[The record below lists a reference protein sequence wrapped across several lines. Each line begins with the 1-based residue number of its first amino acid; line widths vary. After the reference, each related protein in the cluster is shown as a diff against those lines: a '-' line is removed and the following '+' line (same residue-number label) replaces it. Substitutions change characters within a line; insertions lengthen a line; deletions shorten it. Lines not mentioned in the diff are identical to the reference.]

1 MMQRYHTL
9 LLSLGAVFTV
19 RTTTWCCSSGTL
31 WDAVNRARD
40 GDRIVFDIR
49 GGTKFESWAY
59 AIYPAGSTAGSKNQV
74 YFMDSGV
81 TLDAS
86 TQTSTGL
93 TRKAGDPR
101 PRVILNM
108 ARSSYTYWASG
119 AGIRVWHKKNIVIKD
134 FGVVGSKASGLLL
147 AYAENVQVEGGYYCD
162 NARYGIE
169 LHWGTKAR
177 LGVDSPTAN
186 PVVISGN
193 KLYGIFTSETD
204 SVFLNMYVG
213 VDYTGMKAKANSRNG
228 MQL

>member
-59 AIYPAGSTAGSKNQV
+59 AIYPAGSFPKNQV

-108 ARSSYTYWASG
+108 ARSSYQTYWASN
-119 AGIRVWHKKNIVIKD
+119 AGIRVWYKKNIVIKD
-134 FGVVGSKASGLLL
+134 FGVVGSKGSGLVLG
-147 AYAENVQVEGGYYCD
+147 AAENVQVEGGYYCD
-162 NARYGIE
+162 NAESGIQLE
-169 LHWGTKAR
+169 WGTKAR
-177 LGVDSPTAN
+177 IGVDSPTAN

-193 KLYGIFTSETD
+193 KEYGIFTTETD

-228 MQL
+228 IQL

>member
-31 WDAVNRARD
+31 WDAVNKARD

-49 GGTKFESWAY
+49 GGTKFGSWAY
-59 AIYPAGSTAGSKNQV
+59 AIYPAGSTAGFKNQV

-134 FGVVGSKASGLLL
+134 FGVVGSKASGLVLQK
-147 AYAENVQVEGGYYCD
+147 AENVQVDGGYYCD
-162 NARYGIE
+162 NAQFGIQ
-169 LHWGTKAR
+169 LQDGKKAR

-193 KLYGIFTSETD
+193 KLYGIFTTETD

-213 VDYTGMKAKANSRNG
+213 VDYTGMKAKANSGNG